1 MRRGLLD
8 EFSHL
13 GFCFSDS
20 NTCGYNMDD
29 ELINTVFS
37 LDSEKLLP
45 MVNMHCMKLFSTEIE
60 EAQEIERDRIRN
72 TAR

>member
-8 EFSHL
+8 EFNHL
-13 GFCFSDS
+13 GFCFNDS
-20 NTCGYNMDD
+20 NICGYNMED

-37 LDSEKLLP
+37 LDSEKLLL
-45 MVNMHCMKLFSTEIE
+45 MVNMQCMKLFSTEVE
-60 EAQEIERDRIRN
+60 EEQEIERDRIRK